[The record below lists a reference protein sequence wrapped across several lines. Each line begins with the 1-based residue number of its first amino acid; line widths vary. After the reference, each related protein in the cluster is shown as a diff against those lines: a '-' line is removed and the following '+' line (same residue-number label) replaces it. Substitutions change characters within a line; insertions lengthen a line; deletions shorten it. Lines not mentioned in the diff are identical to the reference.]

1 MKLTKA
7 LNRSLWAFHFNSGS
21 CNGCDIEIVATLT
34 PRYDLERFGVKLVGS
49 PRHADVLLVTGP
61 VTSQMADRLR
71 RVYAQ
76 MPGPKVAMV
85 IGTCGLS
92 GGIFSTSYNL
102 AGPVDQI
109 IPVDV
114 YVPGCAPRPE
124 AIIQGVVTVI
134 AKLERLEVGERND

>member
-1 MKLTKA
+1 MSALTK
-7 LNRSLWAFHFNSGS
+7 SLWVFHFNAGS

-34 PRYDLERFGVKLVGS
+34 PRYDPERFGVKLVGT

-61 VTSQMADRLR
+61 VTKQMEDRLR

-76 MPGPKVAMV
+76 MPSPKVVMAV
-85 IGTCGLS
+85 GTCAQS
-92 GGIFSTSYNL
+92 GGVFSDSYNL

-124 AIIQGVVTVI
+124 AIINGVVTAI
-134 AKLERLEVGERND
+134 AKLERLEAEK